1 MPFRCRITNF
11 VLNYDILF
19 DPFLDLSAL
28 LQVSINAVENH
39 LILIDR
45 EKECSQFFKMIT
57 LYFVPEYVIEN
68 SLSSSRK
75 RHQILQTLP
84 FPIYQ

>member
-1 MPFRCRITNF
+1 MPFRCRIANF

-28 LQVSINAVENH
+28 LLVDINAVENH

-45 EKECSQFFKMIT
+45 ERVLSVFENDYI
-57 LYFVPEYVIEN
+57 VPEYVIEN